1 MLLCVFAKKEGVVY
15 AFGVSGTA
23 INPLYSALKKR
34 GSINHTE
41 IATSSNSNRPPICRS
56 MSRRCFR
63 RENFCRREAL
73 DSELFQRNRS

>member
-1 MLLCVFAKKEGVVY
+1 MSKIRAIDAAVRVLEKEGVVC

-41 IATSSNSNRPPICRS
+41 IDNITEFEQTLDLPLDEPPVLPQGKLLP
-56 MSRRCFR
+56 
-63 RENFCRREAL
+63 A
-73 DSELFQRNRS
+73 